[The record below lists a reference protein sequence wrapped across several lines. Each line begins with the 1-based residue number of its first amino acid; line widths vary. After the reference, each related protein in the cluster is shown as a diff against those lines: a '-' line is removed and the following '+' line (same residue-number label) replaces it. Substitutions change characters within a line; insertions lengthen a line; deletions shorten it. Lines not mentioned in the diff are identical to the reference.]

1 MLFRLF
7 GFRWFRGLFWLTMG
21 FGAGCLAAALWPF
34 EYISEASLQ
43 VAPAAVP
50 QELIPRSRVD
60 AKRLLDELV
69 PVVLSTAS
77 ITMLIRDRDLYPS
90 RLDQSMDALVARF
103 RRSLRVEQQGANLIR
118 IAFRYGERADGEE
131 NAKKA
136 QLVTGHLASTLI
148 DMWLR
153 EEAGS
158 RYASQQFL
166 SDGAEATGKE
176 LVKAE
181 QKLRATPASDPQYP
195 VLSLDRDLKRKEYE
209 SIGEKRAQASLLE
222 RLSERKQDR
231 NLELLEPATLPDT
244 PDTSPWFPRFGG
256 LICGAALW
264 LLIECSPGR
273 RAPASQEAEEGMP
286 ASTTE
291 SLL

>member
-1 MLFRLF
+1 MLSRLF

-34 EYISEASLQ
+34 EYTSEASLR
-43 VAPAAVP
+43 VAPATVP
-50 QELIPRSRVD
+50 RELIPRSPVD
-60 AKRLLDELV
+60 AKSLLDELA
-69 PVVLSTAS
+69 PQVLSTGA

-90 RLDQSMDALVARF
+90 RLDESMDALVARF

-118 IAFRYGERADGEE
+118 IAFRYAERADGED

-136 QLVTGHLASTLI
+136 QIVTGHLASTLI
-148 DMWLR
+148 DLSIRDAATSMW
-153 EEAGS
+153 
-158 RYASQQFL
+158 ASKQFFV
-166 SDGAEATGKE
+166 DAAEATGKE

-181 QKLRATPASDPQYP
+181 QKLRATQASDPQYP

-209 SIGEKRAQASLLE
+209 SIGEKRAQTSLLE
-222 RLSERKQDR
+222 RLWDRKQDR

-256 LICGAALW
+256 LMCGAALW
-264 LLIECSPGR
+264 LLIECAPGR

-286 ASTTE
+286 ANPTE
-291 SLL
+291 SLR

>member
-1 MLFRLF
+1 MVSRLV

-21 FGAGCLAAALWPF
+21 IGVGCIVAALWPF
-34 EYISEASLQ
+34 EYTSEASLR
-43 VAPAAVP
+43 VSPAAVP
-50 QELIPRSRVD
+50 RELIPRSPVD
-60 AKRLLDELV
+60 AKSLLDELA
-69 PVVLSTAS
+69 PVALSTAS

-118 IAFRYGERADGEE
+118 IAFRYGERAGAEE
-131 NAKKA
+131 NARKA
-136 QLVTGHLASTLI
+136 QSVTSYLASALI
-148 DMWLR
+148 DLR
-153 EEAGS
+153 IRDAATS
-158 RYASQQFL
+158 MFASKNFFR
-166 SDGAEATGKE
+166 DAAEATGKE

-181 QKLRATPASDPQYP
+181 QKLRATPASDPQYS

-222 RLSERKQDR
+222 RLWDRKQDS
-231 NLELLEPATLPDT
+231 NLELLEPATLPDN

-256 LICGAALW
+256 LMCGAALW

-273 RAPASQEAEEGMP
+273 RAPASQEAEEGRP
-286 ASTTE
+286 ANPTE
-291 SLL
+291 SRR